1 MRYLFAGL
9 IFLGLAS
16 CGGPGM
22 DKPEPIVL
30 TEAQQAHIQQRLAI
44 YKEVEL
50 TADISH
56 LEAPYQKMLPLLME
70 AAAIMDTLF
79 WLQAYGEPHLLLDR
93 ISDSAAKRFTQ
104 INYGPWDRLDNNK
117 PFLPGFGEKPAGANL
132 YPQDVSEEAF
142 ESWPDSSK
150 NSLYTLVR
158 YSSEH
163 TLMAVPYAKAFE
175 KELGRAAALLQ
186 EAAALSPDA
195 GLKTYLEERAKA
207 FTSNR
212 YYESD
217 LAWMDMK
224 SSPLDLVIG
233 PIETYEDK
241 WFGQK
246 AAFEAYVLIRDQE
259 WSKKLEKFTAYLP
272 ELQAGLPVSEEYKP
286 ALDGSGS
293 EINAYDVVFYAG
305 DCNAG
310 SKTIAINLPNDER
323 IQATKGT
330 RRLQLKNVMR
340 AKYEHILVPI
350 AEALMVPEQVE
361 LINFD
366 AFFSTVMFHE
376 VAHGLGIKEV
386 VRKPGL
392 LVREALK
399 EHASALEEGK
409 ADILGLYMIRQLHE
423 KGELESS
430 MEAYYATFM
439 AGIFRSVRFGAAS
452 AHGKA
457 NMMRFNY
464 FMEHG
469 AFAKDPES
477 GKYRVDFSKM
487 EEAMKGLS
495 ERILTIQGNGD
506 YAAATEE
513 LNKRGNISAELQ
525 SDLDRLAELGIP
537 VDLVFKQGPELLGLH
552 P

>member
-1 MRYLFAGL
+1 M
-9 IFLGLAS
+9 
-16 CGGPGM
+16 
-22 DKPEPIVL
+22 
-30 TEAQQAHIQQRLAI
+30 
-44 YKEVEL
+44 
-50 TADISH
+50 
-56 LEAPYQKMLPLLME
+56 
-70 AAAIMDTLF
+70 
-79 WLQAYGEPHLLLDR
+79 
-93 ISDSAAKRFTQ
+93 
-104 INYGPWDRLDNNK
+104 
-117 PFLPGFGEKPAGANL
+117 
-132 YPQDVSEEAF
+132 
-142 ESWPDSSK
+142 
-150 NSLYTLVR
+150 
-158 YSSEH
+158 
-163 TLMAVPYAKAFE
+163 
-175 KELGRAAALLQ
+175 
-186 EAAALSPDA
+186 
-195 GLKTYLEERAKA
+195 
-207 FTSNR
+207 
-212 YYESD
+212 
-217 LAWMDMK
+217 
-224 SSPLDLVIG
+224 
-233 PIETYEDK
+233 
-241 WFGQK
+241 
-246 AAFEAYVLIRDQE
+246 
-259 WSKKLEKFTAYLP
+259 
-272 ELQAGLPVSEEYKP
+272 
-286 ALDGSGS
+286 
-293 EINAYDVVFYAG
+293 
-305 DCNAG
+305 
-310 SKTIAINLPNDER
+310 PNDER

-350 AEALMVPEQVE
+350 AHALMVPEQVE

-386 VRKPGL
+386 VGKPGL

-423 KGELESS
+423 MGELESS

-506 YAAATEE
+506 YEAATQE
-513 LNKRGNISAELQ
+513 LNNRGNISTELQ
-525 SDLDRLAELGIP
+525 ADLDRLGELGIP
-537 VDLVFKQGPELLGLH
+537 VDLVFKQGPEVLGLN

>member
-1 MRYLFAGL
+1 MRNVFAGL

-16 CGGPGM
+16 CGGSGM
-22 DKPEPIVL
+22 DKPEPILL

-79 WLQAYGEPHLLLDR
+79 WMQAYGEPHLLLDR
-93 ISDSAAKRFTQ
+93 ISDPAAKRFTQ

-142 ESWPDSSK
+142 ESWPDTSK
-150 NSLYTLVR
+150 SSLYTLVR

-163 TLMAVPYAKAFE
+163 TLMAVPYAEAFD
-175 KELGRAAALLQ
+175 KELGRAAALLH

-386 VRKPGL
+386 VGKPGL

-469 AFAKDPES
+469 AFAKDPQS

-513 LNKRGNISAELQ
+513 LNKRGNISTELQ

-537 VDLVFKQGPELLGLH
+537 VDLVFKQGPEVLGLH